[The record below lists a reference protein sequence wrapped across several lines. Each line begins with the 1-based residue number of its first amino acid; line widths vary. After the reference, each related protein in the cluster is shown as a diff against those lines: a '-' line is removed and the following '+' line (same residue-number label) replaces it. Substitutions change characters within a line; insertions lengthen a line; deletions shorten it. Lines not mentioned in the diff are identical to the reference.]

1 MHRDVK
7 GDNYLMD
14 RKVGR
19 LDVMG
24 DGFDGCVGDGF
35 FFLGQ
40 INGVEV
46 VGVVEY
52 VKVKKSLM

>member
-1 MHRDVK
+1 MTALTDAL
-7 GDNYLMD
+7 GMD
-14 RKVGR
+14 
-19 LDVMG
+19 
-24 DGFDGCVGDGF
+24 F
-35 FFLGQ
+35 FWGGQ